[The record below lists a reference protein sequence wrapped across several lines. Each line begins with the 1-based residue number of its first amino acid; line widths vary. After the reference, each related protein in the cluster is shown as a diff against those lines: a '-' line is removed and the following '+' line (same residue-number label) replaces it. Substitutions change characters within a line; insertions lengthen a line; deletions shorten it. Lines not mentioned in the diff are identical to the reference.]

1 MWQNPQFNAYLVTFT
16 DKSLS
21 NPGYIDLVIT
31 NSSSNF
37 QNTKTISTG
46 LLDFHK
52 MFVSVLKHTFHRH
65 APKVLVY
72 RDCRNFNRVI
82 FKREPEDKLNQQ
94 VNEYKH
100 FEKIFLEILNI
111 HAPIKINYSG
121 LTMFLIWQR
130 HLEKQLW
137 KGLNTKANM

>member
-1 MWQNPQFNAYLVTFT
+1 MEILTQRSQPCLSQFLSEMNAKNIVNEPTCF
-16 DKSLS
+16 KSLS

-31 NSSSNF
+31 NISSNF
-37 QNTKTISTG
+37 KTRRQYQRAYWIFIKC
-46 LLDFHK
+46 LL
-52 MFVSVLKHTFHRH
+52 SVLKHTFHRH

-100 FEKIFLEILNI
+100 FEKIFLEILNT
-111 HAPIKINYSG
+111 HAPIKINYSE
-121 LTMFLIWQR
+121 LTMFLI
-130 HLEKQLW
+130 
-137 KGLNTKANM
+137 

>member
-1 MWQNPQFNAYLVTFT
+1 MVIGDFNAEESEPYLSQFLFEMNSKNIVNEPTCS
-16 DKSLS
+16 KSLS

-111 HAPIKINYSG
+111 HAPIKINYSE
-121 LTMFLIWQR
+121 LTMFLI
-130 HLEKQLW
+130 
-137 KGLNTKANM
+137 

>member
-1 MWQNPQFNAYLVTFT
+1 MFIGDFNAEESEPYLSQFLFEMNSKNIVNEPTCS
-16 DKSLS
+16 KSLS

-111 HAPIKINYSG
+111 HAPIKINYSE
-121 LTMFLIWQR
+121 LTMFLI
-130 HLEKQLW
+130 
-137 KGLNTKANM
+137 

>member
-1 MWQNPQFNAYLVTFT
+1 
-16 DKSLS
+16 
-21 NPGYIDLVIT
+21 
-31 NSSSNF
+31 
-37 QNTKTISTG
+37 
-46 LLDFHK
+46 

-100 FEKIFLEILNI
+100 FEKIFLEILNT
-111 HAPIKINYSG
+111 HAPIKINYSE
-121 LTMFLIWQR
+121 LTKFLI
-130 HLEKQLW
+130 
-137 KGLNTKANM
+137 

>member
-1 MWQNPQFNAYLVTFT
+1 
-16 DKSLS
+16 
-21 NPGYIDLVIT
+21 
-31 NSSSNF
+31 
-37 QNTKTISTG
+37 
-46 LLDFHK
+46 

-111 HAPIKINYSG
+111 HAPIKINYSE
-121 LTMFLIWQR
+121 LTMFLIKTLR
-130 HLEKQLW
+130 KALMKRSEHESKYVKNKTSENLKSYIKQINFCSKLY
-137 KGLNTKANM
+137 KKESKKYYERLDLNNVTGNKKFW